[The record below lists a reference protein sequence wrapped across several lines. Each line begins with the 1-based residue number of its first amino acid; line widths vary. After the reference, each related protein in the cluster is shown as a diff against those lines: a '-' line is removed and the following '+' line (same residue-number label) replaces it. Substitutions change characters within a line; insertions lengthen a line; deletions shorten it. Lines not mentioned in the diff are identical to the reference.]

1 MAGGEGRYGPD
12 RGRSPERQ
20 TPLAG
25 SRKTPGKFWGPVWHG
40 PGSLLRGQRFRRVRR
55 LQPAFAALRRDKP
68 VQEIGGALGVGG
80 GGEDGA
86 LILVQDL
93 QPVGQIGG
101 VILARLRRGEVL
113 AAGDVERE
121 RAPNGLEN

>member
-1 MAGGEGRYGPD
+1 MAGGAGRYGPE
-12 RGRSPERQ
+12 RGRNREGQR
-20 TPLAG
+20 PLAG

-93 QPVGQIGG
+93 QQVGQIGG
-101 VILARLRRGEVL
+101 VILARLRRDAQIG
-113 AAGDVERE
+113 AQKR
-121 RAPNGLEN
+121 